1 MNANWLKLKTAGL
14 PRWAW
19 LALFGGA
26 VGVGLYLRSRSEP
39 PETGQEEE
47 EEEPEETG
55 LESFNGTESAGGL
68 AAAGLVGP
76 AQASIT
82 PVEAPFLPEGF
93 TDLLTEQGRSNV
105 EAQQIIGQLASDALA
120 REPSERVE
128 IIHEREPNESN
139 QGVTGGGAPK
149 RKPHHKAPP
158 KKGKEGKAKKHPPAK
173 HQPPKKTGGG
183 GRNQQPNHAGPKR
196 GAGHHAR

>member
-1 MNANWLKLKTAGL
+1 MNVNWLKLKTAGL

-39 PETGQEEE
+39 PETEQEE

-93 TDLLTEQGRSNV
+93 TDLLTEQGKSNV
-105 EAQQIIGQLASDALA
+105 EAQQIIGELAADALA

-128 IIHEREPNESN
+128 IIHEREPNESKQG

-158 KKGKEGKAKKHPPAK
+158 KKAKAKKHPPAK

-183 GRNQQPNHAGPKR
+183 SRSRQPKHAGPKR